1 VRGAEV
7 SALRREADG
16 ALTLRVVNRTP
27 GDAELTVARDG
38 AELPGRVVDLVGT
51 DLGVFDGRRALRP
64 WELLTLRL
72 ADV

>member
-1 VRGAEV
+1 
-7 SALRREADG
+7 
-16 ALTLRVVNRTP
+16 VNRTP